1 MNEINQQQYITQ
13 PTREQ
18 IRESSDFL
26 AFYGSD
32 DEAREFGR
40 HHSFHAVEDVDRM
53 REVELR

>member
-26 AFYGSD
+26 AFYGSS
-32 DEAREFGR
+32 DELREFGKHR
-40 HHSFHAVEDVDRM
+40 SCHAVEDVDM
-53 REVELR
+53 REVEPR